1 MFYYKHDPT
10 LNKLILRSFDFFQ
23 KLYDKN
29 PNRWVITYSGGKDS
43 TVLTILVLEFLK
55 NHNTKDLTVDV
66 VYSDT
71 LVEIPPLHRIA
82 LNFLDYIEVCSN
94 ENNLKINTYHVTP
107 PPEERFWVKVLGK
120 GYPPPRPRFRW
131 CTDRLKIRPTKP
143 IIFEG
148 KKPVTILTGV
158 RFDESSGR
166 KARMTA
172 SCKGQSE
179 CGQGFWFLRGPK
191 GKGISYAAPIAEWTT
206 CQIWDFLYIV
216 APELGYPT
224 RELFSLYGGDGIRFG
239 CWTCTLVKEDKAMQ
253 HLINNYDKD
262 SELLIKLLKLR
273 GYLDKESRKIEN
285 RVIRPDGRPGKLR
298 FEFRKKLLN
307 KILEIESDEFTII
320 SDEDLV
326 TIKKYWIEEEEQC

>member
-107 PPEERFWVKVLGK
+107 LPEERFWVKVLGK

-143 IIFEG
+143 IIF
-148 KKPVTILTGV
+148 V
-158 RFDESSGR
+158 
-166 KARMTA
+166 
-172 SCKGQSE
+172 
-179 CGQGFWFLRGPK
+179 
-191 GKGISYAAPIAEWTT
+191 
-206 CQIWDFLYIV
+206 
-216 APELGYPT
+216 
-224 RELFSLYGGDGIRFG
+224 
-239 CWTCTLVKEDKAMQ
+239 
-253 HLINNYDKD
+253 
-262 SELLIKLLKLR
+262 
-273 GYLDKESRKIEN
+273 
-285 RVIRPDGRPGKLR
+285 
-298 FEFRKKLLN
+298 RKKTSYN
-307 KILEIESDEFTII
+307 TH
-320 SDEDLV
+320 
-326 TIKKYWIEEEEQC
+326 WC